1 MRPGYLGARE
11 RSHDV
16 LLRDAQQL
24 ADGNGGQRV
33 VHVEE
38 ARHGEHAAALPAGGV
53 GNKLHVAVAGLDVRG
68 PDVSALA
75 PLRREAQH
83 TRAAAGALGND
94 VGMLA
99 VHVDHGGAADVKDAQ
114 LALEVVLKVRVL
126 HGRDVVAP
134 DVEEAGHV
142 KREAQHAVVLEALA

>member
-1 MRPGYLGARE
+1 
-11 RSHDV
+11 
-16 LLRDAQQL
+16 
-24 ADGNGGQRV
+24 
-33 VHVEE
+33 
-38 ARHGEHAAALPAGGV
+38 
-53 GNKLHVAVAGLDVRG
+53 
-68 PDVSALA
+68 
-75 PLRREAQH
+75 
-83 TRAAAGALGND
+83 
-94 VGMLA
+94 MLA